1 MSTKLNPETIEREKP
16 KKKALIGNI
25 LETLNTVL
33 EIMWYFEF
41 IFLHKYTK
49 QICLY
54 KQKHRKQKQCHFHIN
69 AKQSMITTLN
79 LAFE

>member
-49 QICLY
+49 
-54 KQKHRKQKQCHFHIN
+54 
-69 AKQSMITTLN
+69 
-79 LAFE
+79 